1 MDKYYKEIK
10 DKLIDEEVYSKAKD
24 YSKERHKVVAYYET
38 GKLLLEA
45 GSKYGDSII
54 ENYSKKLVNEVGK
67 KYSARTL
74 RRMRQ
79 FYEIFSNFENWSPS
93 GTNLN
98 WSHYRELLPLKEH
111 DKIRYYI
118 KVCLENSLSKTKLHE
133 RIKNKEYERLDDKT
147 KEKII
152 NNNDLDLIDTLKN
165 PILIKNSYNMDINNI
180 SEKFLQMIILEDISS
195 FMNELG
201 EGFCFIKEEYPIRIG
216 SRYNYIDLLLYNYL
230 YNSFVVIELKVT
242 EVKKEHIGQISVYMN
257 YIDKHV
263 KRTIQNKTIG
273 IIIAKENN
281 EFVMSYYSDPR
292 ITSRVYELI

>member
-147 KEKII
+147 KERII
-152 NNNDLDLIDTLKN
+152 NNDDLELIDTLKN

-273 IIIAKENN
+273 IININC
-281 EFVMSYYSDPR
+281 S
-292 ITSRVYELI
+292 I

>member
-152 NNNDLDLIDTLKN
+152 NNDDLDLIDTLKN
-165 PILIKNSYNMDINNI
+165 PILIKNSYNMDINII

-263 KRTIQNKTIG
+263 KSTIQNKTIG

-281 EFVMSYYSDPR
+281 EFGMSYCSDPR

>member
-10 DKLIDEEVYSKAKD
+10 DKLIDDEIYAKTKD
-24 YSKERHKVVAYYET
+24 YSKERHKVITYFET
-38 GKLLLEA
+38 GKLLYEA
-45 GSKYGDSII
+45 GNEYGKSII
-54 ENYSKKLVNEVGK
+54 DNYSKKLVNEVGK

-147 KEKII
+147 KERII
-152 NNNDLDLIDTLKN
+152 NNDDLELIDTLKN
-165 PILIKNSYNMDINNI
+165 PILIKNSYNMDINII
-180 SEKFLQMIILEDISS
+180 SEKFLQMIILEDVSS

-263 KRTIQNKTIG
+263 KSTIQNKTIG

-281 EFVMSYYSDPR
+281 EFGMSYCSDPR

>member
-281 EFVMSYYSDPR
+281 EFVMSYCSDPR

>member
-10 DKLIDEEVYSKAKD
+10 DKLIDDEIYAKTKD
-24 YSKERHKVVAYYET
+24 YSKERHKVITYFET
-38 GKLLLEA
+38 GKLLYEA
-45 GSKYGDSII
+45 GNEYGKSII
-54 ENYSKKLVNEVGK
+54 DNYSKKLVNEVGK

-79 FYEIFSNFENWSPS
+79 FYEIFSNFENCSPS

-152 NNNDLDLIDTLKN
+152 NNDDLDLIDTVKN
-165 PILIKNSYNMDINNI
+165 PILIENSYNIDIDNI
-180 SEKFLQMIILEDISS
+180 SEKFLQRLILENISE

-201 EGFCFIKEEYPIRIG
+201 DGFCFIKEEYPIRIC

-263 KRTIQNKTIG
+263 KSTIQNKTIG

-281 EFVMSYYSDPR
+281 EFGMSYCSDPR

>member
-147 KEKII
+147 KERII
-152 NNNDLDLIDTLKN
+152 NNDDLELIDTLKN

-281 EFVMSYYSDPR
+281 EFVMSYCSDPR

>member
-147 KEKII
+147 KERII
-152 NNNDLDLIDTLKN
+152 NNDDLELIDTLKN

>member
-147 KEKII
+147 KERII
-152 NNNDLDLIDTLKN
+152 NNDDLDLIDTLKN

>member
-10 DKLIDEEVYSKAKD
+10 NKLIDEEMYSKAKD

-38 GKLLLEA
+38 GKLLLDA

-152 NNNDLDLIDTLKN
+152 NNDDLDLIDTLKN
-165 PILIKNSYNMDINNI
+165 PILIKNSYNMDINII

-257 YIDKHV
+257 YVDKHV
-263 KRTIQNKTIG
+263 KSTIQNKTIG
-273 IIIAKENN
+273 IIIATENN
-281 EFVMSYYSDPR
+281 EFVMSYCSDPR

>member
-10 DKLIDEEVYSKAKD
+10 NKLIDEEMYSKAKD

-38 GKLLLEA
+38 GKLLLDA

-118 KVCLENSLSKTKLHE
+118 NQ
-133 RIKNKEYERLDDKT
+133 
-147 KEKII
+147 KIANI
-152 NNNDLDLIDTLKN
+152 NFLMK
-165 PILIKNSYNMDINNI
+165 
-180 SEKFLQMIILEDISS
+180 KFCKWI
-195 FMNELG
+195 F
-201 EGFCFIKEEYPIRIG
+201 
-216 SRYNYIDLLLYNYL
+216 
-230 YNSFVVIELKVT
+230 T
-242 EVKKEHIGQISVYMN
+242 
-257 YIDKHV
+257 
-263 KRTIQNKTIG
+263 T
-273 IIIAKENN
+273 A
-281 EFVMSYYSDPR
+281 
-292 ITSRVYELI
+292 

>member
-54 ENYSKKLVNEVGK
+54 ANYSKKLVNEVGK

-180 SEKFLQMIILEDISS
+180 SEKFLQMII
-195 FMNELG
+195 
-201 EGFCFIKEEYPIRIG
+201 FILIY
-216 SRYNYIDLLLYNYL
+216 
-230 YNSFVVIELKVT
+230 FF
-242 EVKKEHIGQISVYMN
+242 
-257 YIDKHV
+257 
-263 KRTIQNKTIG
+263 
-273 IIIAKENN
+273 III
-281 EFVMSYYSDPR
+281 Y
-292 ITSRVYELI
+292 IIHLL

>member
-24 YSKERHKVVAYYET
+24 YSKERHKVGAYYET

-147 KEKII
+147 KERII
-152 NNNDLDLIDTLKN
+152 NNDDLELIDTLKN

-201 EGFCFIKEEYPIRIG
+201 EGFCFIKEEHPIRIG

>member
-54 ENYSKKLVNEVGK
+54 ANYSKKLVNEVGK

-152 NNNDLDLIDTLKN
+152 NNDDLDLIDTLKN
-165 PILIKNSYNMDINNI
+165 PILIKNSYNMDINII

-263 KRTIQNKTIG
+263 KSTIQNKTIG

-281 EFVMSYYSDPR
+281 EFVMSYCSDPR

>member
-10 DKLIDEEVYSKAKD
+10 DKLIDEEMYSKAKD

-152 NNNDLDLIDTLKN
+152 NNDDLDLIDTLKN
-165 PILIKNSYNMDINNI
+165 PILIKNSYNMDINII

-263 KRTIQNKTIG
+263 KSTIQNKTIG

-281 EFVMSYYSDPR
+281 EFGMSYCSDPR

>member
-152 NNNDLDLIDTLKN
+152 NNDDLDLIDTVKN
-165 PILIKNSYNMDINNI
+165 PILIKNSYNIDIDNI
-180 SEKFLQMIILEDISS
+180 SEKFLQRLILEDISG

-201 EGFCFIKEEYPIRIG
+201 DGFCFIKEEYPIKIG
-216 SRYNYIDLLLYNYL
+216 DRYNYIDLLLFNIKYNCY
-230 YNSFVVIELKVT
+230 VVVELKVT
-242 EVKKEHIGQISVYMN
+242 ELKKEHIGQISVYMN

-281 EFVMSYYSDPR
+281 EFVMSYCSDPR

>member
-10 DKLIDEEVYSKAKD
+10 NKLIDEEMYSKAKD

-152 NNNDLDLIDTLKN
+152 NNDDLDLIDTLKN
-165 PILIKNSYNMDINNI
+165 PILIKNSYNMDINII

-257 YIDKHV
+257 YVDKHV
-263 KRTIQNKTIG
+263 KSTIQNKTIG
-273 IIIAKENN
+273 IIIATENN
-281 EFVMSYYSDPR
+281 EFVMSYCSDPR

>member
-152 NNNDLDLIDTLKN
+152 NNDDLDLIDTLKN
-165 PILIKNSYNMDINNI
+165 PILIKNSYNMDINII

-230 YNSFVVIELKVT
+230 YNSFVVIRLKVT

-263 KRTIQNKTIG
+263 KSTIQNKTIG
-273 IIIAKENN
+273 IIIATENN